1 MKDLIKYVSTK
12 YAADWK
18 RIGHFLEMETGTLRA
33 IERNFPSNVNWCCDQ
48 MFERWLEMD
57 TTASWAKVFDAID
70 CLPIQNEPLI
80 NISAIK
86 GS

>member
-1 MKDLIKYVSTK
+1 MKDLIKYVSAK

-18 RIGHFLEMETGTLRA
+18 RIGYFLEMEIGTLQA

-48 MFERWLEMD
+48 MFEKWLEMD
-57 TTASWAKVFDAID
+57 TTASWAKVFVAID
-70 CLPIQNEPLI
+70 GLLIQNEPLI
-80 NISAIK
+80 KISAIE